1 VEARNLTEFVE
12 VAKTN
17 EIAEG
22 TMKKVRGGGR
32 ELLVAHIAGR
42 FFCSDNLCPHLG
54 GDLSAGTLNG
64 TVITCPMHHSRFD
77 LSDGHMIRWTDLTG
91 ITLTV
96 AKNQRPPRPLRIY
109 PVKVEGD
116 KILAAL

>member
-1 VEARNLTEFVE
+1 MAGFVE
-12 VAKTN
+12 VAKTTD
-17 EIAEG
+17 IAEG
-22 TMKKVRGGGR
+22 TMKKVIAGDR
-32 ELLVAHIAGR
+32 EVLIAQIAGR

-54 GDLSAGTLNG
+54 GDLSAGILNG
-64 TVITCPMHHSRFD
+64 TIITCPMHHSRFE
-77 LSDGHMIRWTDLTG
+77 LSNGHVVRWTDLTG

-96 AKNQRPPRPLRIY
+96 ATNQRPPRPLRVY